1 MPVLPEGQLGSF
13 VDNLGPG
20 QVVGRQ
26 VLASPILGEIQI
38 AITYARAT
46 LDVEIVRARGL
57 VVKSGAK
64 ISPGKLNTAS
74 FYYPST
80 ELRRGLI

>member
-1 MPVLPEGQLGSF
+1 MLPEGQLGSF

-26 VLASPILGEIQI
+26 VLASPVLGEIQI
-38 AITYARAT
+38 AIMYGRSS

-64 ISPGKLNTAS
+64 MSPGKSNMIIDNIIFL
-74 FYYPST
+74 FV
-80 ELRRGLI
+80 